1 MRIFL
6 TGIIVALIAIII
18 WAAAFW
24 QPAGT
29 SAITSDTNPSSPSHA
44 LMPASGMGP
53 GGQFTLQSAA
63 GPVSLSDLRGK
74 LVLIYFGY
82 TYCPDI
88 CPTSLAATVACV
100 KQLTADEQ
108 ARVAIVFISVD
119 PGRDTPAR
127 LKTYVEFFHPQMLGL
142 TGDAANLA
150 EIARRYGVFYAFHKS
165 ESAAGSYVV
174 DHSADTYVVGQ
185 EGALLDRIAH
195 ETAPEKVAAT
205 LRKYLR

>member
-1 MRIFL
+1 MRMLL
-6 TGIIVALIAIII
+6 TGIIAALIVLII

-24 QPAGT
+24 QPAVVPEG
-29 SAITSDTNPSSPSHA
+29 SPSKTA
-44 LMPASGMGP
+44 NGSASAAGMGP
-53 GGQFTLQSAA
+53 GGEFTLQSAA
-63 GPVSLSDLRGK
+63 GPVSLSALRGK

-88 CPTSLAATVACV
+88 CPTSLAATVAGV

-108 ARVAIVFISVD
+108 GRVAMIFISVD
-119 PGRDTPAR
+119 PARDTPAR

-142 TGDAANLA
+142 TGSAAELA
-150 EIARRYGVFYAFHKS
+150 EVARRYGVFYAFHKS

-185 EGALLDRIAH
+185 DGVLLDRIAH

-205 LRKYLR
+205 LRQYLR